1 MTKKQILIAAGIIT
15 TCIIV
20 IVVTVFL
27 TNRNDAIPVAQIP
40 QETSPGVTAPTTP
53 ESSTEVPFIE
63 ATPFAIAPSALGHI
77 SITPLSIGELGVE
90 RDSSFLITSDTQTLT
105 EAHLR
110 TYLSVGSGESFTL
123 EPQPQKSDNAFL
135 LHFEQTLAPAQIY
148 TLVYSPTGLQPTS
161 HAFQTTDIF
170 RITATTPANSTH
182 NIPHNSGI
190 EVSFS
195 QALANA
201 SDFEAAFVITPP
213 VEGRF
218 LQRDNTYIFAPD
230 ALEFNTVYTVTIKQ
244 GLTSIT
250 GETLTE
256 YHTFSFTTR
265 WGTATERPFS
275 IAGSVYETFLPW
287 NEVFI
292 ALNVG
297 QNFPHRDFVVNI
309 YDLQTPENFLNFETP
324 GEFIETFEVELYS
337 FIDEWGWQSF
347 NYLFLERTLPEGYYL
362 ATIQAA
368 GDPSGLELNKFIQV
382 SAVSVYSLSVAGE
395 TVFWIHDATTHAP
408 AAGATVSINGSTVT
422 TDADGIAIA
431 QTQHDSQAVITI
443 MYANYLP
450 FAYTKRTFA
459 PTRLTPSGRFLTYM
473 YTDRPSYRPSDTV
486 DIFGVIM
493 PRYGQ
498 AILSSDVFTLHIGD
512 MLEFPITLDAHGA
525 FNMRIPVEG
534 MFGFTDILVNVNGER
549 LMSTWVN
556 FLDYTNISF
565 VLDGRIDRN
574 AYFFNEDMQV
584 EISVTNFA
592 GLPVEGIRLRETNVG
607 NYITTDDSG
616 IASGTFGAGWQHL
629 NERQGWQPFRTANW
643 FSVASDAQSTQG
655 ISLPFI
661 MAPRDIMLEVEEPG
675 DGTVILTSSRI
686 SLDRFNA
693 DDSLDVNDLNN
704 FRGQNVD
711 IDFTVLITRHVTTQ
725 TLRSQRYDHIS
736 RRTVN
741 IYDFNTTSS
750 TYRTI
755 NERTQNGTATI
766 NNVPSS
772 DDPLIRYS
780 VEIRYN
786 DSRGRPTSVFLP
798 WQWFE
803 HSNEST
809 IRHFGFRLE
818 GRTVDTDEFGWWFNI
833 RDLGVGESTNV
844 VLQEAGPGSDMWWG
858 NFSQATTP
866 TTGRILTVLA
876 RDGILSAT
884 VGSPTGTPITF
895 PEDAIS
901 NALLFGAYFDRGYIF
916 SIPNAISVH
925 YDFMERELQIELDF
939 DREQYAPGDEVTV
952 TIQTTDADGQAVPSR
967 VTVSVVDESSIV
979 GWGQHSANFLSRL
992 YTSSPLDIWTFQSEQ
1007 FTSHTQH
1014 NFGSGGGG
1022 AEGGGGDGGGSDPIF
1037 REDFVDN
1044 PIFEVVQT
1052 DANGMA
1058 TLTFALP
1065 DQVTSWRVTAIGLTQ
1080 DGLAGDAR
1088 PNIISTLPFFVD
1100 LVRTNEY
1107 IVGDDIAAVARVFT
1121 DETMS
1126 REPVEFAF
1134 EILQDSEV
1142 IFTDTQTN
1150 AGRAVLNAGK
1160 LAAGSYTMRVAA
1172 TMGSYR
1178 DAVEL
1183 PFTVVE
1189 SGMIFPVNAMQQISP
1204 DTPPVFDFDMR
1215 PLPVRVTLTNGNIR
1229 PLMSVLHGTLDWSSV
1244 RTDHI
1249 AARAFTSAFHG
1260 WQDSADIRSGLHAPS
1275 GGIPELPYEE
1285 PTLFFTARF
1294 AASFPELVNRD
1305 QIIRFIRADADQ
1317 GLVGTMMRAA
1327 RLLALAAV
1335 GEPVLLEIQK
1345 ELEHVSEH
1353 WFDIPQDVYLGMLY
1367 LTAALVALGDDAGA
1381 YNFYNLPEFVDLRA
1395 VISLTDTNRET
1406 AEALMLFINTAINPQ
1421 AAWEHLQNGR
1431 RNRYVSDV
1439 PERINFV
1446 KRAIVLGDNVSE
1458 VQFDLNGQ
1466 TQTVWLEN
1474 FDARVLHITAEQFE
1488 NLNLRAT
1495 SGETDLHMQF
1505 YGHNAQNWNAA
1516 DNRLDISKNIVRDGE
1531 LYRVDFVI
1539 DFPQGDTGF
1548 FTIYNR
1554 LPSNMRFIPTRRNWG
1569 RNWAFVSNPQ
1579 RQLMEISFARTP
1591 YCFGSRTVSFHAM
1604 KLFDADMFEGV
1615 TYISN
1620 RNAQNH
1626 VWGSTR

>member
-1 MTKKQILIAAGIIT
+1 MSKKEIIIIASIVTACLIAIG
-15 TCIIV
+15 
-20 IVVTVFL
+20 VVMFTI
-27 TNRNDAIPVAQIP
+27 NRNNAEDTFVQISS
-40 QETSPGVTAPTTP
+40 ETPPAVTTPTTP
-53 ESSTEVPFIE
+53 EPPTGESP
-63 ATPFAIAPSALGHI
+63 TPFAIAPSALGHI
-77 SITPLSIGELGVE
+77 SITPLSTGSLGIE
-90 RDSSFLITSDTQTLT
+90 RDASFLITSDTQALT
-105 EAHLR
+105 EEHLR
-110 TYLSVGSGESFTL
+110 AYLSVGSGENFTL
-123 EPQPQKSDNAFL
+123 EPQPQKADNAFIL
-135 LHFEQTLAPAQIY
+135 RFEETLAPAQIY
-148 TLVYSPTGLQPTS
+148 TLVYSPTGMQPTS

-190 EVSFS
+190 EVTFS

-201 SDFEAAFVITPP
+201 SNFEAAFVITPH
-213 VEGRF
+213 VEGKF
-218 LQRDNTYIFAPD
+218 LQRDNTYIFAPE
-230 ALEFNTVYTVTIKQ
+230 ALAFNTVYTITIKP
-244 GLTSIT
+244 GLTSVT
-250 GETLTE
+250 GETITE

-275 IAGSVYETFLPW
+275 IAGSVYEIFLPW
-287 NEVFI
+287 SEVFI
-292 ALNVG
+292 ALNVS
-297 QNFPHRDFVVNI
+297 QNFPHRDFVVNL
-309 YDLQTPENFLNFETP
+309 YDLQTPENFLHFETP

-347 NYLFLERTLPEGYYL
+347 NYLFLGRTLPEGYYL
-362 ATIQAA
+362 ATIQAI
-368 GDPSGLELNKFIQV
+368 GDPSELVLNKFIQV
-382 SAVSVYSLSVAGE
+382 SALSVYSLSIAGE
-395 TVFWIHDATTHAP
+395 TVFWIHDAITHYP
-408 AAGATVSINGSTVT
+408 AAGATININGSTVT

-431 QTQHDSQAVITI
+431 PTQHDSQAVITI

-459 PTRLTPSGRFLTYM
+459 PARLTPSGRFLTYM
-473 YTDRPSYRPSDTV
+473 YTDRPSYRPTDTV

-498 AILSSDVFTLHIGD
+498 AILPSDVFTLHIGD
-512 MLEFPITLDAHGA
+512 MLEFPITPDAHGA

-534 MFGFTDILVNVNGER
+534 MFGFTDIVVNANGER

-565 VLDGRIDRN
+565 VLDGQIDKN
-574 AYFFNEDMQV
+574 AYFFGEDMQV
-584 EISVTNFA
+584 EISVANFA
-592 GLPVEGIRLRETNVG
+592 GIPVDGISLRSSDGETTIV
-607 NYITTDDSG
+607 TDESG
-616 IASGTFGAGWQHL
+616 IAAGEFPAGWHHL
-629 NERQGWQPFRTANW
+629 NERQGWGVFRTAHW
-643 FSVASDAQSTQG
+643 FNVASDAQRTQG

-675 DGTVILTSSRI
+675 DGTAILTSSRI
-686 SLDRFNA
+686 TLDRFNA
-693 DDSLDVNDLNN
+693 DDSLDVTDLDN
-704 FRGQNVD
+704 FRSQSVD

-725 TLRSQRYDHIS
+725 TLRSRRYDHIN

-755 NERTQNGTATI
+755 SERTQNGTATI
-766 NNVPSS
+766 TDIPGS

-786 DSRGRPTSVFLP
+786 DSRGLPTSVFLHS
-798 WQWFE
+798 QWFE
-803 HSNEST
+803 HRNEST

-818 GRTVDTDEFGWWFNI
+818 GRTVDTDEWGWWFNT
-833 RDLGVGESTNV
+833 RDLGVGESTDV
-844 VLQEAGPGSDMWWG
+844 VLQEAGPGSDIWWG
-858 NFSQATTP
+858 NFSEATTP

-884 VGSPTGTPITF
+884 AGSPTGTPITF

-925 YDFMERELQIELDF
+925 YDFMERELQIALDF

-967 VTVSVVDESSIV
+967 VTISVVDESSII

-992 YTSSPLDIWTFQSEQ
+992 YTSSPMDIWTFQSEQ

-1014 NFGSGGGG
+1014 NFGAGTGGG
-1022 AEGGGGDGGGSDPIF
+1022 AEGGGGDGSGNDPIF

-1052 DANGMA
+1052 DENGMA
-1058 TLTFALP
+1058 TLTFTLP

-1080 DGLAGDAR
+1080 GGLAGDAR

-1100 LVRTNEY
+1100 LIRTNEY

-1121 DETMS
+1121 DGTMS
-1126 REPVEFAF
+1126 RELVDFVF
-1134 EILQDSEV
+1134 EILQDGEV
-1142 IFTDTQTN
+1142 IFTDTQTS
-1150 AGRAVLNAGK
+1150 AGRAVLNADK
-1160 LAAGSYTMRVAA
+1160 LATGLYTMRVAA

-1178 DAVEL
+1178 DAMEL
-1183 PFTVVE
+1183 PFIVVE
-1189 SGMIFPVNAMQQISP
+1189 SGMIFPVSAMQQISP
-1204 DTPPVFDFDMR
+1204 DIPPVFDFDMH

-1229 PLMSVLHGTLDWSSV
+1229 PLMNILHSTLNWNSV
-1244 RTDHI
+1244 RTDHM
-1249 AARAFTSAFHG
+1249 AARAFANEFHG
-1260 WQDSADIRSGLHAPS
+1260 WQDGTDIGANLHAPS

-1285 PTLFFTARF
+1285 PTLFYTARF
-1294 AASFPELVNRD
+1294 AASFPELVSRD
-1305 QIIRFIRADADQ
+1305 HIIRFVGSNADR
-1317 GLVGTMMRAA
+1317 GSSTVRAA

-1335 GEPVLLEIQK
+1335 GEPVLLEIQ
-1345 ELEHVSEH
+1345 EEFESVHGQEIVGS
-1353 WFDIPQDVYLGMLY
+1353 DNYLAMLY
-1367 LTAALVALGDDAGA
+1367 LTTALVALGDDTGA
-1381 YNFYNLPEFVDLRA
+1381 YNFYNRLSGLVDHDNIMILG
-1395 VISLTDTNRET
+1395 NPGRET
-1406 AEALMLFINTAINPQ
+1406 AETLMLFINTAINPQ
-1421 AAWEHLQNGR
+1421 AAWEHLQ
-1431 RNRYVSDV
+1431 RNSVNRFVSDV

-1446 KRAIVLGDNVSE
+1446 RRAIVMGDTISE

-1466 TQTVWLEN
+1466 TQTARLEN
-1474 FDARVLHITAEQFE
+1474 FDARVLHISAEQFE
-1488 NLNLRAT
+1488 NLNLSAT
-1495 SGETDLHMQF
+1495 NGETDLHVQF
-1505 YGHNAQNWNAA
+1505 YGYNAQNWNED

-1554 LPSNMRFIPTRRNWG
+1554 LPSNMRFVPTRRDWG

-1579 RQLMEISFARTP
+1579 QQLMEISFARTP
-1591 YCFGSRTVSFHAM
+1591 NCFGSRTVSFHAM
-1604 KLFDADMFEGV
+1604 KLFDADMSEGV

-1626 VWGSTR
+1626 IWGSTR